1 MSARGEV
8 TDGPPRPIPDS
19 YVVPGTRLVAGEY
32 PGSRPQSGEPAAV
45 ARLAAFLDAGIDCF
59 VDLTTSD
66 DWLDVYAPRL
76 ESLAR
81 ARGADVVIDRL
92 PIPDMGVS
100 DAAHMRRILD
110 TIDARL
116 EEGRTVYVHCW
127 GGVGRTGTVVGCW
140 LVRHGRTGEQALA
153 EVATLFATMS
163 DAKRRAHAATGSPQT
178 AAQRAMVRTW
188 DLADRG

>member
-1 MSARGEV
+1 MSAPDEV
-8 TDGPPRPIPDS
+8 ADGPRRPIPDS
-19 YVVPGTRLVAGEY
+19 YLIPNTRLVAGEY
-32 PGSRPQSGEPAAV
+32 PGSRPQAGEPAAV

-59 VDLTTSD
+59 VDLTTHHD
-66 DWLDVYAPRL
+66 RLDAYATRL
-76 ESLAR
+76 ESLAD

-92 PIPDMGVS
+92 PIPDMGVC

-110 TIDARL
+110 IIDARL
-116 EEGRTVYVHCW
+116 DARRTVYVHCW

-153 EVATLFATMS
+153 EVATLFSTMS

-178 AAQRAMVRTW
+178 PAQRAMVRTW
-188 DLADRG
+188 DRADRG

>member
-1 MSARGEV
+1 MSAPDEV
-8 TDGPPRPIPDS
+8 TDAPRRPIPDS
-19 YVVPGTRLVAGEY
+19 YVVPGTSLLAGEY
-32 PGSRPQSGEPAAV
+32 PGSRPQAGEPAAV

-59 VDLTTSD
+59 VDLTTND
-66 DWLDVYAPRL
+66 DWLDAYAPRL
-76 ESLAR
+76 ESLAD
-81 ARGADVVIDRL
+81 ARDVDVVIDRL
-92 PIPDMGVS
+92 PIPDMDVC

-116 EEGRTVYVHCW
+116 DAGRTVYVHCW

-163 DAKRRAHAATGSPQT
+163 DEKRRAHAATGSPQT
-178 AAQRAMVRTW
+178 PAQRAMVRTW
-188 DLADRG
+188 DREDRG